1 LGGKGRQISE
11 FEASLVY
18 RMSSRT
24 ARATQRNL
32 VSKTKT
38 NKQTKT
44 KQQQNGREAMKDR
57 RPTPGYL
64 GMVFYND
71 ASLTLL

>member
-1 LGGKGRQISE
+1 
-11 FEASLVY
+11 
-18 RMSSRT
+18 M
-24 ARATQRNL
+24 
-32 VSKTKT
+32 VSKSQVIKELPPQPELLEIYKDLKNNYKTKT